1 LAKYMFM
8 KQCRVQDLD
17 PTVEFLRLAGSLY
30 NALKMEEEKEELDDI
45 DIENEEAEENDF
57 N

>member
-1 LAKYMFM
+1 MFM
-8 KQCRVQDLD
+8 KQCCVQDLD
-17 PTVEFLRLAGSLY
+17 STVEFLRLAGSLY
-30 NALKMEEEKEELDDI
+30 NPLKMEEEKEELDNI

>member
-1 LAKYMFM
+1 MFM

-30 NALKMEEEKEELDDI
+30 NPLKMEEEKEELDDI
-45 DIENEEAEENDF
+45 DIENEEAEENDLRMCDL
-57 N
+57 